1 MSTSIPDLAKQL
13 EAERLALDAAKKQMC
28 RLMIHDG
35 QATAAIQLFGRE
47 IALTYLDA
55 NTGYQVRCVPGRRDL
70 LDAVIAVQREFVIS
84 VAGRVEGLE
93 FQLAKAAKALAQG
106 GAA

>member
-55 NTGYQVRCVPGRRDL
+55 NTGYQVRCVPGRRAL
-70 LDAVIAVQREFVIS
+70 LDAVIDVQREFVIAA
-84 VAGRVEGLE
+84 AGKVEGLE

-106 GAA
+106 AAA

>member
-1 MSTSIPDLAKQL
+1 MSTSIPELAKQL
-13 EAERLALDAAKKQMC
+13 DAARLALGAAKKQLC
-28 RLMIHDG
+28 RLMIDDG
-35 QATAAIQLFGRE
+35 QGTASIELFGRE
-47 IALTYLDA
+47 IALTYMDS
-55 NTGYQVRCVPGRRDL
+55 NTGYQVRCVPGRRAL

-93 FQLAKAAKALAQG
+93 FQLAKAAKDLAQG